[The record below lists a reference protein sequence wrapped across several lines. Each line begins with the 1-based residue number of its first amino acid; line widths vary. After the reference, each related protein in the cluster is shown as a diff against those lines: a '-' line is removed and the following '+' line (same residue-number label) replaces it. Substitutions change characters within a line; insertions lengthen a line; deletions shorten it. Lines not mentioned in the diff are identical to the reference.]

1 MPYFMN
7 WMYAGIAYS
16 KTKLIMSSKFQ
27 IYSVQR
33 ISFVSIKSSTSKFYY
48 CVSIMEQVWYFL
60 IPEEMVWA
68 IFKQNHKGAA

>member
-48 CVSIMEQVWYFL
+48 CVSIMEQV
-60 IPEEMVWA
+60 
-68 IFKQNHKGAA
+68 